1 MIEIGYRDLAL
12 LKINVLLHDPPNKSF
27 LLRSLGSEF
36 GRGHEDKAR
45 SFLNLVLENTSLTH
59 VGLRKE
65 FERIVVEADRVA
77 SAFDRWVLRT
87 YEWPPGSYTYYK
99 YLHNVFN
106 PSIRIEL
113 KEPSNDNAYSM
124 VALELN
130 NVLSTVEDHT
140 KDVPE
145 NELILYNTLYTLL
158 EPIWY
163 SKGLSPSLADTRTPT
178 HTVFDHVY
186 ASATVS
192 NMLLGDALNDDPKID
207 GFYVLIDFPGIQKLV
222 NAGRKVG
229 DLWASSWL
237 LSNLMWSLNEY
248 FMNIYGY
255 DVVVSPTPR
264 LNPYTLRT
272 LISRLLNLGVQKYK
286 LITDL
291 EEIING
297 EDSLNSVI
305 KNILDIYGKLYD
317 VDVTDGRRVR
327 MLWLQPLI
335 PATTSLLIPRV
346 KLDEVQPLNTEN
358 DVAEVINRRF
368 VESWMNLVEFIE
380 NELTSKED
388 LLHQILG
395 GIVKSMRKMLDTPLQ
410 GLNVAIVRI
419 ANVYEAIKECIN
431 DKRID
436 ICNELGL
443 YKIDLESLHQKLENY
458 KIDIE
463 SFSKSLVW
471 YILVTRSATL
481 ARVERYG
488 RFYNYILRP
497 FWTYNGKQLY
507 PVNGKLERFSEGWIP
522 CSLCGQEPAYV
533 VLRKDTKILKQITFK
548 EEDLGELFSLAHLQS
563 GRDVQNLVTY
573 IFKPGE
579 ALGPYCLL
587 KRALYVGVR
596 GHLEIM
602 STDDV
607 ALSAVSELLGRLGW
621 QRILRERADKKSL
634 NSEDIEYL
642 FTPPY
647 NISKDKIKPFKDI
660 YALAEANK
668 INYEDYVERITEHLV
683 ETCNESETK
692 PKELLDNISSIIG
705 IPVNDNIHGLLRSLV
720 DSGDISVNTLCR
732 FLSLRTQYAIVK
744 GDADNIGKIISGEMF
759 GRVEDYKGMVRSI
772 RENGEVTGSK
782 EAFKHLENGYKNAED
797 ILKAL
802 GLNGLPLSPA
812 IHQAISLSLMLTAIS
827 DYKIVKRNGGVLIY
841 SGGDDVLAFLPTE
854 TAINTVISLREEFYG
869 NGFKMVNNIPIVS
882 AIPTGRS
889 FSIRFANLMDVMST
903 EVSKAMESLEKR
915 AKQARWIISKK
926 GSQGQEIGWEK
937 DTLVVTSSR
946 SGVEALLPLRVNDDL
961 VIKIL
966 NLIRETPLLSLTI
979 ISGNMPEDYHRL
991 LREFETY
998 TNSDSLY
1005 ILFEY
1010 VLEKNIKPL
1019 KSTSSKKEVLT
1030 KLYEVFSDLKDLGL
1044 RIRDEEST
1052 AIREYLKLMSIS
1064 REII

>member
-436 ICNELGL
+436 
-443 YKIDLESLHQKLENY
+443 
-458 KIDIE
+458 
-463 SFSKSLVW
+463 
-471 YILVTRSATL
+471 
-481 ARVERYG
+481 
-488 RFYNYILRP
+488 
-497 FWTYNGKQLY
+497 
-507 PVNGKLERFSEGWIP
+507 
-522 CSLCGQEPAYV
+522 
-533 VLRKDTKILKQITFK
+533 
-548 EEDLGELFSLAHLQS
+548 
-563 GRDVQNLVTY
+563 
-573 IFKPGE
+573 
-579 ALGPYCLL
+579 
-587 KRALYVGVR
+587 
-596 GHLEIM
+596 
-602 STDDV
+602 
-607 ALSAVSELLGRLGW
+607 
-621 QRILRERADKKSL
+621 
-634 NSEDIEYL
+634 
-642 FTPPY
+642 
-647 NISKDKIKPFKDI
+647 
-660 YALAEANK
+660 
-668 INYEDYVERITEHLV
+668 
-683 ETCNESETK
+683 
-692 PKELLDNISSIIG
+692 
-705 IPVNDNIHGLLRSLV
+705 
-720 DSGDISVNTLCR
+720 
-732 FLSLRTQYAIVK
+732 
-744 GDADNIGKIISGEMF
+744 
-759 GRVEDYKGMVRSI
+759 
-772 RENGEVTGSK
+772 
-782 EAFKHLENGYKNAED
+782 
-797 ILKAL
+797 
-802 GLNGLPLSPA
+802 
-812 IHQAISLSLMLTAIS
+812 
-827 DYKIVKRNGGVLIY
+827 
-841 SGGDDVLAFLPTE
+841 
-854 TAINTVISLREEFYG
+854 
-869 NGFKMVNNIPIVS
+869 
-882 AIPTGRS
+882 
-889 FSIRFANLMDVMST
+889 
-903 EVSKAMESLEKR
+903 
-915 AKQARWIISKK
+915 
-926 GSQGQEIGWEK
+926 
-937 DTLVVTSSR
+937 
-946 SGVEALLPLRVNDDL
+946 
-961 VIKIL
+961 
-966 NLIRETPLLSLTI
+966 
-979 ISGNMPEDYHRL
+979 
-991 LREFETY
+991 
-998 TNSDSLY
+998 
-1005 ILFEY
+1005 
-1010 VLEKNIKPL
+1010 
-1019 KSTSSKKEVLT
+1019 
-1030 KLYEVFSDLKDLGL
+1030 
-1044 RIRDEEST
+1044 
-1052 AIREYLKLMSIS
+1052 
-1064 REII
+1064 